1 MANISIN
8 GVEYN
13 TDDMTDEAKAQVQS
27 LQFTTAEINRLNLA
41 LAAMQTAQQA
51 YGNALQRI
59 LNESSESEDD
69 DSAEIDLPDNLN
81 FD

>member
-8 GVEYN
+8 GVNYN
-13 TDDMTDEAKAQVQS
+13 TYDMTDEAKEQVQS
-27 LQFTTAEINRLNLA
+27 LQFTTAEINRLNLS

-51 YGNALQRI
+51 YGNALHRI
-59 LNESSESEDD
+59 LNESSESEDED
-69 DSAEIDLPDNLN
+69 NAEIDLPDNLN